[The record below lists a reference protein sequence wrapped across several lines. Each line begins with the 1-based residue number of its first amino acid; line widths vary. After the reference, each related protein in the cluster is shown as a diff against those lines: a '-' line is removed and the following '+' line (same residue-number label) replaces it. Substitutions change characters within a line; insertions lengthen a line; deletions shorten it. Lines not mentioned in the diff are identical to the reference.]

1 MIASV
6 AKEKMQTPCLVS
18 FAIAALN
25 LRLRN
30 LYTQEIYC
38 RSRFSGL
45 TWVWLVTAVQRGA
58 VGPSE
63 SRRLQERRKKVF
75 KKVLKN
81 ISLSLS
87 RAVKGNCR
95 CYKYSFI
102 FSAHQQTHN
111 FAKTPLKLNIRLTW
125 VVDVGLTVFASQAK
139 FVVHWK
145 MRNQN

>member
-1 MIASV
+1 MTAIV
-6 AKEKMQTPCLVS
+6 AKEKMQTACLVS

-75 KKVLKN
+75 
-81 ISLSLS
+81 
-87 RAVKGNCR
+87 
-95 CYKYSFI
+95 
-102 FSAHQQTHN
+102 
-111 FAKTPLKLNIRLTW
+111 
-125 VVDVGLTVFASQAK
+125 
-139 FVVHWK
+139 
-145 MRNQN
+145 

>member
-1 MIASV
+1 MQLVKYSIMIASV

-75 KKVLKN
+75 
-81 ISLSLS
+81 
-87 RAVKGNCR
+87 
-95 CYKYSFI
+95 
-102 FSAHQQTHN
+102 
-111 FAKTPLKLNIRLTW
+111 
-125 VVDVGLTVFASQAK
+125 
-139 FVVHWK
+139 
-145 MRNQN
+145 